1 MSYYPLNSIPDYFGM
16 DALLT
21 EEHKLIRQSVRDWV
35 ESFVMP
41 NIDEAAQNHTDLP
54 NLMKELGN
62 IGALGPYI
70 PEEYGGSGLDQI
82 SYGLIMQEL
91 ERGDSA
97 VRSAAS
103 VQSSLVMFPINEFG
117 SEEQKKKFLPKL
129 ATGEMIGSFGLTEP
143 NHGSDPG
150 SMESH
155 FIDKG
160 DYLLLNGA
168 KMWIT
173 NSPICDIAVVWA
185 KNEEGKV
192 QGLIVERG
200 MEGFTTPETHNKWSL
215 RASKTGELV
224 FDNVKIPKE
233 NLLPNVVG
241 LKGPLSCLNSA
252 RYGIS
257 WGVIGA
263 AIDCY
268 CTALQY
274 AKERKQFGK
283 AIASF
288 QLQQKKLAEFL
299 TEITKAQLLCLQ
311 LGNLKNGHKASP
323 SQISM
328 AKRNNVKMAI
338 DIARESRQILG
349 GMGIMGEFPMMRHAA
364 NLESVITYEGTH
376 DIHLLITGLDITGI
390 NAFG

>member
-1 MSYYPLNSIPDYFGM
+1 MSYYPLTSIPDYYLM
-16 DALLT
+16 DDLLT
-21 EEHKLIRQSVRDWV
+21 DEHKLIRQSVRDWV

-41 NIDEAAQNHTDLP
+41 KIDEAAQNHTDIP
-54 NLMKELGN
+54 NLMKELGK

-82 SYGLIMQEL
+82 SYGIIMQEL

-117 SEEQKKKFLPKL
+117 SEEQKHKFLPHL
-129 ATGEMIGSFGLTEP
+129 ASGEMIGAFGLTEP

-150 SMESH
+150 SMETH
-155 FIDKG
+155 FEDKG
-160 DYLLLNGA
+160 DHYLLNGA

-173 NSPICDIAVVWA
+173 NAPLCDIAVVWA

-192 QGLIVERG
+192 QGLIVERAF
-200 MEGFTTPETHNKWSL
+200 EGFTTPETHNKWSL

-224 FDNVKIPKE
+224 FNNVKVPKE
-233 NLLPNVVG
+233 NLLPKVVG

-268 CTALQY
+268 CTAVQY
-274 AKERKQFGK
+274 SKERKQFGK
-283 AIASF
+283 PIAGF
-288 QLQQKKLAEFL
+288 QLQQKKIAEFL

-311 LGNLKNGHKASP
+311 LGNLKNAHKATP
-323 SQISM
+323 AQISM

-338 DIARESRQILG
+338 DIARESRQMLG

-376 DIHLLITGLDITGI
+376 DIHLLITGMDVTGI

>member
-1 MSYYPLNSIPDYFGM
+1 MSYYPLTSIPDYMGM

-41 NIDEAAQNHTDLP
+41 KIDEAAQNHTDLP
-54 NLMKELGN
+54 NLMQELGK

-70 PEEYGGSGLDQI
+70 PEEYGGAGLDQI

-117 SEEQKKKFLPKL
+117 SEEQKKKYLPKL
-129 ATGEMIGSFGLTEP
+129 ASGEMIGSFGLTEP

-150 SMESH
+150 SMETH
-155 FIDKG
+155 FKEMG
-160 DYLLLNGA
+160 DHYLLNGA

-173 NSPICDIAVVWA
+173 NSPLCDIAVIWA

-224 FDNVKIPKE
+224 FNNVKVPKE
-233 NLLPNVVG
+233 NLLPKVTG

-274 AKERKQFGK
+274 SKERKQFGK
-283 AIASF
+283 PIASF
-288 QLQQKKLAEFL
+288 QLQQKKLAEFV

-311 LGNLKNGHKASP
+311 LGNLKNDHKATP
-323 SQISM
+323 AQISM

-338 DIARESRQILG
+338 EIARESRQILG

-376 DIHLLITGLDITGI
+376 DVHLLITGLDVTGI
-390 NAFG
+390 NAFS

>member
-1 MSYYPLNSIPDYFGM
+1 MSYYPIHTIPDYYFI
-16 DALLT
+16 DDLLT
-21 EEHKLIRQSVRDWV
+21 DEHKLIRQSVREWV
-35 ESFVMP
+35 DSFVMP
-41 NIDEAAQNHTDLP
+41 KIDDAAQHHKDIP
-54 NLMKELGN
+54 DLMKELGK

-70 PEEYGGSGLDQI
+70 PEEYGGAGLDQI

-117 SEEQKKKFLPKL
+117 SEEQKKKYLPHL
-129 ATGEMIGSFGLTEP
+129 ASGEMIGAFGLTEP

-150 SMESH
+150 SMETH
-155 FIDKG
+155 FKDMG
-160 DYLLLNGA
+160 DHYLLNGT

-173 NSPICDIAVVWA
+173 NAPLCNIAVVWA
-185 KNEEGKV
+185 KGEDGKV
-192 QGLIVERG
+192 RGLIVERG
-200 MEGFTTPETHNKWSL
+200 MEGFTTPETINKWSL

-224 FDNVKIPKE
+224 FRDVKVPKE
-233 NLLPNVVG
+233 NILPNVIG

-268 CTALQY
+268 CTAVQY
-274 AKERKQFGK
+274 SKERIQFGK
-283 AIASF
+283 PIASY

-299 TEITKAQLLCLQ
+299 TEITKAQLLCWR
-311 LGNLKNGHKASP
+311 LGTLKNEHRATP
-323 SQISM
+323 AQISL

-376 DIHLLITGLDITGI
+376 DVHLLITGNDITGI
-390 NAFG
+390 NAF

>member
-1 MSYYPLNSIPDYFGM
+1 MSYYPLNSIPDYYGI
-16 DALLT
+16 DSLLT
-21 EEHKLIRQSVRDWV
+21 EEHLLIRQSVRDWV

-41 NIDEAAQNHTDLP
+41 KIDEAAQNHTDIP
-54 NLMKELGN
+54 NLMKELGK

-82 SYGLIMQEL
+82 SYGIIMQEL

-103 VQSSLVMFPINEFG
+103 VQSSLVMFPINEYG
-117 SEEQKKKFLPKL
+117 SEEQKKKFLPQL
-129 ATGEMIGSFGLTEP
+129 ANGEMIGAFGLTEP
-143 NHGSDPG
+143 NHGSDPS
-150 SMESH
+150 SMETY
-155 FIDKG
+155 FVDKG
-160 DYLLLNGA
+160 DHYLLNGA

-173 NSPICDIAVVWA
+173 NAPLCDIAVVWA

-200 MEGFTTPETHNKWSL
+200 FEGFTTPETHNKWSL

-224 FDNVKIPKE
+224 FDNVKVPKE
-233 NLLPNVVG
+233 NIFPKVTG

-268 CTALQY
+268 CTAVQY
-274 AKERKQFGK
+274 SKERTQFGK
-283 AIASF
+283 PIAGF

-311 LGNLKNGHKASP
+311 LGNLKNAHKATP
-323 SQISM
+323 AQISM

-376 DIHLLITGLDITGI
+376 DIHLLITGMDITGI

>member
-1 MSYYPLNSIPDYFGM
+1 MSYYPLQSIPDYYM
-16 DALLT
+16 LDQLLS
-21 EEHKLIRQSVRDWV
+21 EEHKLIRSSVRDWV
-35 ESFVMP
+35 ESFVIP
-41 NIDEAAQNHTDLP
+41 QIDQAAQEHRDIP
-54 NLMKELGN
+54 GLMQELGK

-70 PEEYGGSGLDQI
+70 PEEYGGAGLDQI
-82 SYGLIMQEL
+82 AYGIIMQEL

-103 VQSSLVMFPINEFG
+103 VQSSLVMFPIFKYG
-117 SEEQKKKFLPKL
+117 SKEQKEKFLPGL
-129 ATGEMIGSFGLTEP
+129 AQGELIGAFGLTEP
-143 NHGSDPG
+143 NHGSDPS
-150 SMESH
+150 SMETT
-155 FIDKG
+155 IRKTADG
-160 DYLLLNGA
+160 YTLNGA

-173 NSPICDIAVVWA
+173 NAPLCHLAVVWA
-185 KNEEGKV
+185 KDEEGKV
-192 QGLIVERG
+192 RGVIVERG
-200 MEGFTTPETHNKWSL
+200 MEGFSTPETRNKWSL

-224 FDNVKIPKE
+224 FENVRIPSE
-233 NLLPNVVG
+233 NILPGVEG

-268 CTALQY
+268 STAVQY
-274 AKERKQFGK
+274 TKERQQFGK
-283 AIASF
+283 PIASF

-311 LGNLKNGHKASP
+311 LGNLKNAETATP
-323 SQISM
+323 AQISM

-338 DIARESRQILG
+338 EIARESRQMLG
-349 GMGIMGEFPMMRHAA
+349 GMGIMGDFPMMRHAA

-390 NAFG
+390 NAFS

>member
-1 MSYYPLNSIPDYFGM
+1 MSYYPLSTIPDYYAM
-16 DALLT
+16 DELLT
-21 EEHKLIRQSVRDWV
+21 DEHKLIRQSVRDWV

-41 NIDEAAQNHTDLP
+41 KIDEAAQHHHEIPDL
-54 NLMKELGN
+54 MRELGK

-70 PEEYGGSGLDQI
+70 PQEYGGSGLDQI
-82 SYGLIMQEL
+82 SYGIIMQEL

-117 SEEQKKKFLPKL
+117 SEEQKRKFLPML
-129 ATGEMIGSFGLTEP
+129 ASGEMIGAFGLTEP
-143 NHGSDPG
+143 NHGSDPS
-150 SMESH
+150 SMETH
-155 FIDKG
+155 FEDRG
-160 DYLLLNGA
+160 DHYLLNGA

-173 NSPICDIAVVWA
+173 NAPLCHIAVVWA
-185 KNEEGKV
+185 KNEQGKV
-192 QGLIVERG
+192 QGLIVERDF
-200 MEGFTTPETHNKWSL
+200 EGFTTPETRNKWSL

-224 FDNVKIPKE
+224 FSNVKVPKE

-263 AIDCY
+263 AIDCF
-268 CTALQY
+268 CTAVQY

-283 AIASF
+283 PIASF

-299 TEITKAQLLCLQ
+299 TEITKAQLLCWQ
-311 LGNLKNGHKASP
+311 LGNLKNAHKATP
-323 SQISM
+323 AQISM

-390 NAFG
+390 NAF

>member
-1 MSYYPLNSIPDYFGM
+1 MSYYPLNSIPDYFGI
-16 DALLT
+16 DSLLT
-21 EEHKLIRQSVRDWV
+21 EEHLLIRQSVRDWV

-41 NIDEAAQNHTDLP
+41 KIDEAAQNHTDIP
-54 NLMKELGN
+54 NLMKELGK

-82 SYGLIMQEL
+82 SYGIIMQEL

-103 VQSSLVMFPINEFG
+103 VQSSLVMFPINEYG
-117 SEEQKKKFLPKL
+117 SEDQKKKFLPQL
-129 ATGEMIGSFGLTEP
+129 ASGDMIGAFGLTEP
-143 NHGSDPG
+143 NHGSDPS
-150 SMESH
+150 SMETY
-155 FIDKG
+155 FVDKG
-160 DYLLLNGA
+160 DHYLLNGA

-173 NSPICDIAVVWA
+173 NAPVCDIAVVWG

-192 QGLIVERG
+192 HGLIVERSF
-200 MEGFTTPETHNKWSL
+200 EGFTTPTTHNKWSL

-224 FDNVKIPKE
+224 FDNVKVPKE
-233 NLLPNVVG
+233 NILPKVTG

-268 CTALQY
+268 CTAVQY
-274 AKERKQFGK
+274 AKEREQFGK
-283 AIASF
+283 PIASF

-311 LGNLKNGHKASP
+311 LGNLKNAHTATP
-323 SQISM
+323 AQISM

-349 GMGIMGEFPMMRHAA
+349 GMGIMGDFPMMRHAA

-376 DIHLLITGLDITGI
+376 DIHLLITGMDITGI

>member
-1 MSYYPLNSIPDYFGM
+1 MSYYPLTSIPDYYGI
-16 DALLT
+16 DSLLT
-21 EEHKLIRQSVRDWV
+21 EEHLLIRQSVRDWV

-41 NIDEAAQNHTDLP
+41 KIDEAAQNHEDIP
-54 NLMKELGN
+54 NLMKELGK

-70 PEEYGGSGLDQI
+70 SEEYGGSGLDQI
-82 SYGLIMQEL
+82 SYGIIMQEL

-97 VRSAAS
+97 IRSAAS

-117 SEEQKKKFLPKL
+117 SEEQKRKYLPQL
-129 ATGEMIGSFGLTEP
+129 ASGEMIGAFGLTEP
-143 NHGSDPG
+143 NHGSDPS
-150 SMESH
+150 SMETH
-155 FIDKG
+155 FEDKG
-160 DYLLLNGA
+160 DHYLLNGA

-173 NSPICDIAVVWA
+173 NAPLCDIAVVWG
-185 KNEEGKV
+185 KNEEGKI
-192 QGLIVERG
+192 QGLIVERAF
-200 MEGFTTPETHNKWSL
+200 EGFTTPETHNKWSL

-224 FDNVKIPKE
+224 FNNVKVPKE

-268 CTALQY
+268 CTAVQY
-274 AKERKQFGK
+274 SKQRKQFGK
-283 AIASF
+283 PLAGF

-311 LGNLKNGHKASP
+311 LGNLKNAHKASP
-323 SQISM
+323 AQISM

-376 DIHLLITGLDITGI
+376 DIHLLITGMDITGI
-390 NAFG
+390 NAF

>member
-1 MSYYPLNSIPDYFGM
+1 MSYYPLTSIPDYYGI
-16 DALLT
+16 DAFLT
-21 EEHKLIRQSVRDWV
+21 DEHKLIRQSVRDWV

-41 NIDEAAQNHTDLP
+41 KIDEAAQNHTDMP
-54 NLMKELGN
+54 NLMKELGK

-70 PEEYGGSGLDQI
+70 PVEYGGSGLDQI
-82 SYGLIMQEL
+82 SYGIIMQEL

-117 SEEQKKKFLPKL
+117 SEEQKKKYLPQL
-129 ATGEMIGSFGLTEP
+129 AAGEMIGSFGLTEP
-143 NHGSDPG
+143 NHGSDPS
-150 SMESH
+150 SMETH
-155 FIDKG
+155 FKDMG
-160 DYLLLNGA
+160 DYYLLNGA

-173 NSPICDIAVVWA
+173 NAPLCDIAIVWA
-185 KNEEGKV
+185 KNEDGKV

-224 FDNVKIPKE
+224 FNDVKIPKE
-233 NLLPNVVG
+233 NLLPGVTG

-268 CTALQY
+268 CTAVQY
-274 AKERKQFGK
+274 SKERKQFGK
-283 AIASF
+283 PIGAF

-311 LGNLKNGHKASP
+311 LGNLKNDHTATP
-323 SQISM
+323 AQISM
-328 AKRNNVKMAI
+328 AKRNNVHMAI
-338 DIARESRQILG
+338 EIARESRQILG

-376 DIHLLITGLDITGI
+376 DVHLLITGLDITGF
-390 NAFG
+390 NAF

>member
-1 MSYYPLNSIPDYFGM
+1 MPKIDQ
-16 DALLT
+16 AAHHH
-21 EEHKLIRQSVRDWV
+21 EEI
-35 ESFVMP
+35 
-41 NIDEAAQNHTDLP
+41 P
-54 NLMKELGN
+54 NLMKELGS

-70 PEEYGGSGLDQI
+70 PEKYGGAGLDQI

-103 VQSSLVMFPINEFG
+103 VQSSLVMLPIYEFG
-117 SEEQKKKFLPKL
+117 SEEQKKKYLPHL
-129 ATGEMIGSFGLTEP
+129 ASGEIIGSFGLTEP
-143 NHGSDPG
+143 NHGSNPAG
-150 SMESH
+150 MESH
-155 FIDKG
+155 YQDKG
-160 DYLLLNGA
+160 DHYLLNGA

-173 NSPICDIAVVWA
+173 NAPTCDIAIVWA
-185 KNEEGKV
+185 KGEDDKV
-192 QGLIVERG
+192 RGLIVERG
-200 MEGFTTPETHNKWSL
+200 MQGFTTPETKHKWSL
-215 RASKTGELV
+215 RASRTGELV
-224 FDNVKIPKE
+224 FNNVKIPKE
-233 NLLPNVVG
+233 NLLPNVEG
-241 LKGPLSCLNSA
+241 LRGPFTCLNSA

-274 AKERKQFGK
+274 SKERKQFGK
-283 AIASF
+283 PLAAF

-299 TEITKAQLLCLQ
+299 TEITKAQLLCWR
-311 LGNLKNGHKASP
+311 LGTLRNDHKASP
-323 SQISM
+323 AQISL

-349 GMGIMGEFPMMRHAA
+349 GMGIMGDFPMMRHSA

-376 DIHLLITGLDITGI
+376 DIHLLITGMDITGI
-390 NAFG
+390 NAFV

>member
-1 MSYYPLNSIPDYFGM
+1 MSYYPLQSIPDYYM
-16 DALLT
+16 LDQLLS
-21 EEHKLIRQSVRDWV
+21 EEHKLIRSSVRDWV
-35 ESFVMP
+35 ESFVIP
-41 NIDEAAQNHTDLP
+41 QIDQAAQEHRDIP
-54 NLMKELGN
+54 GLMQELGK

-70 PEEYGGSGLDQI
+70 PEEYGGAGLDQI
-82 SYGLIMQEL
+82 AYGIIMQEL

-103 VQSSLVMFPINEFG
+103 VQSSLVMFPIFKYG
-117 SEEQKKKFLPKL
+117 SKEQKEKFLPGL
-129 ATGEMIGSFGLTEP
+129 AQGELIGAFGLTEP
-143 NHGSDPG
+143 NHGSDPS
-150 SMESH
+150 SMETT
-155 FIDKG
+155 IRKTADG
-160 DYLLLNGA
+160 YTLNGA

-173 NSPICDIAVVWA
+173 NAPLCHLAVVWA
-185 KNEEGKV
+185 KDEEGKV
-192 QGLIVERG
+192 RGVIVERG
-200 MEGFTTPETHNKWSL
+200 MEGFSTPETHNKWSL

-224 FDNVKIPKE
+224 FENVRIPSE
-233 NLLPNVVG
+233 NILPGVEG

-268 CTALQY
+268 STAVQY
-274 AKERKQFGK
+274 TKERQQFGK
-283 AIASF
+283 PIASF

-311 LGNLKNGHKASP
+311 LGNLKNAETATP
-323 SQISM
+323 AQISM

-338 DIARESRQILG
+338 EIARESRQMLG
-349 GMGIMGEFPMMRHAA
+349 GMGIMGDFPMMRHAA

-390 NAFG
+390 NAFS

>member
-1 MSYYPLNSIPDYFGM
+1 MSYYSLTSIPDYYGI

-41 NIDEAAQNHTDLP
+41 KIDEAAQNHTDIP
-54 NLMKELGN
+54 NLMKELGQ

-70 PEEYGGSGLDQI
+70 PVEYGGSGLDQI

-97 VRSAAS
+97 IRSAAS

-117 SEEQKKKFLPKL
+117 SEEQKKKYLPQL
-129 ATGEMIGSFGLTEP
+129 AAGEMIGSFGLTEP
-143 NHGSDPG
+143 NHGSDPS
-150 SMESH
+150 SMETN
-155 FIDKG
+155 FKDMG
-160 DYLLLNGA
+160 DHYLLNGA

-173 NSPICDIAVVWA
+173 NSPLCDIAVVWA

-224 FDNVKIPKE
+224 FNNVKVPKE
-233 NLLPNVVG
+233 NLLPGVTG

-268 CTALQY
+268 CTAVQY
-274 AKERKQFGK
+274 AKERQQFGK
-283 AIASF
+283 PIGSY

-311 LGNLKNGHKASP
+311 LGNLKNEHKATP
-323 SQISM
+323 AQISM

-376 DIHLLITGLDITGI
+376 DVHLLITGLDITGI
-390 NAFG
+390 NAF

>member
-1 MSYYPLNSIPDYFGM
+1 MSYYPLNSIPDYFGI
-16 DALLT
+16 DSLLT
-21 EEHKLIRQSVRDWV
+21 EEHLLIRQSVRDWV

-41 NIDEAAQNHTDLP
+41 KIDDAAQNHTDVP
-54 NLMKELGN
+54 NLMKELGK

-82 SYGLIMQEL
+82 SYGIIMQEL

-103 VQSSLVMFPINEFG
+103 VQSSLVMFPINEYG
-117 SEEQKKKFLPKL
+117 SEEQKKKFLPQL
-129 ATGEMIGSFGLTEP
+129 ASGDMIGAFGLTEP
-143 NHGSDPG
+143 NHGSDPS
-150 SMESH
+150 SMETY
-155 FIDKG
+155 FVDKG
-160 DYLLLNGA
+160 DHYLLNGA

-173 NSPICDIAVVWA
+173 NAPVCDIAVVWG

-192 QGLIVERG
+192 QGLIVERSF
-200 MEGFTTPETHNKWSL
+200 EGFTTPTTHNKWSL

-224 FDNVKIPKE
+224 FDNVKVPKE
-233 NLLPNVVG
+233 NLLPKVTG

-268 CTALQY
+268 CTAVQY
-274 AKERKQFGK
+274 AKEREQFGK
-283 AIASF
+283 PIASF

-311 LGNLKNGHKASP
+311 LGNLKNVHTATP
-323 SQISM
+323 AQISM

-349 GMGIMGEFPMMRHAA
+349 GMGIMGDFPMMRHAA

-376 DIHLLITGLDITGI
+376 DIHLLITGMDITGI

>member
-1 MSYYPLNSIPDYFGM
+1 MSYYSLTSIPDYYGI
-16 DALLT
+16 DSLLT

-41 NIDEAAQNHTDLP
+41 QIDHAAQNHTDIP
-54 NLMKELGN
+54 NLMKELGQ

-70 PEEYGGSGLDQI
+70 PVEYGGSGLDQI

-117 SEEQKKKFLPKL
+117 SEEQKRKYLPKL
-129 ATGEMIGSFGLTEP
+129 AAGEMIGSFGLTEP

-150 SMESH
+150 SMETH
-155 FIDKG
+155 FKDMG
-160 DYLLLNGA
+160 DHYLLNGA

-173 NSPICDIAVVWA
+173 NSPLCDIAVVWA

-224 FDNVKIPKE
+224 FNDIKVPKE
-233 NLLPNVVG
+233 NLLPGVTG

-268 CTALQY
+268 CTAVQY

-283 AIASF
+283 PIGSY

-311 LGNLKNGHKASP
+311 LGHLKNEHKATP
-323 SQISM
+323 AQISM

-376 DIHLLITGLDITGI
+376 DVHLLITGLDITGI
-390 NAFG
+390 NAF

>member
-1 MSYYPLNSIPDYFGM
+1 MKPDLFQSPDYYNL
-16 DALLT
+16 DDLLT
-21 EEHKLIRQSVRDWV
+21 EEHKLVRDAARSWV
-35 ESFVMP
+35 KREVSPIIEEF
-41 NIDEAAQNHTDLP
+41 AQKAEFP
-54 NLMKELGN
+54 KQIIKGLGE
-62 IGALGPYI
+62 IGGFGPYI
-70 PEEYGGSGLDQI
+70 PVEYGGAGLDQI

-117 SEEQKKKFLPKL
+117 SEEQKKKYLPKL
-129 ATGEMIGSFGLTEP
+129 ASGEMIGSFGLTEP

-150 SMESH
+150 SMETH
-155 FIDKG
+155 FKEMG
-160 DYLLLNGA
+160 DHYLLNGA

-173 NSPICDIAVVWA
+173 NSPLCDIAVIWA

-224 FDNVKIPKE
+224 FNNVKVPKE
-233 NLLPNVVG
+233 NLLPKVTG

-274 AKERKQFGK
+274 SKERKQFGK
-283 AIASF
+283 PIASF
-288 QLQQKKLAEFL
+288 QLQQKKLAEFV

-311 LGNLKNGHKASP
+311 LGNLKNDHKATP
-323 SQISM
+323 AQLSM

-338 DIARESRQILG
+338 EIARESRQILG

-376 DIHLLITGLDITGI
+376 DVHLLITGLDVTGI
-390 NAFG
+390 NAFS

>member
-1 MSYYPLNSIPDYFGM
+1 MSYYPLTTIPDYYLM
-16 DALLT
+16 DDLLT
-21 EEHKLIRQSVRDWV
+21 DEHKLIRQSVRDWV

-41 NIDEAAQNHTDLP
+41 KIDEAAQNHTDIP
-54 NLMKELGN
+54 NLMKELGR

-82 SYGLIMQEL
+82 SYGIIMQEL

-117 SEEQKKKFLPKL
+117 SEEQKHKYLPHL
-129 ATGEMIGSFGLTEP
+129 ASGEMIGAFGLTEP

-150 SMESH
+150 SMETH
-155 FIDKG
+155 FEDKG
-160 DYLLLNGA
+160 DHYLLNGA

-173 NSPICDIAVVWA
+173 NAPLCDIAVVWA

-192 QGLIVERG
+192 QGLIVERAF
-200 MEGFTTPETHNKWSL
+200 EGFTTPETHNKWSL

-224 FDNVKIPKE
+224 FNNVKVPKE
-233 NLLPNVVG
+233 NLLPKVVG

-268 CTALQY
+268 CTAVQY
-274 AKERKQFGK
+274 SKERKQFGNP
-283 AIASF
+283 IAGF
-288 QLQQKKLAEFL
+288 QLQQKKIAEFL

-311 LGNLKNGHKASP
+311 LGNLKNAHKASP
-323 SQISM
+323 AQISM

-338 DIARESRQILG
+338 DIARESRQMLG

-376 DIHLLITGLDITGI
+376 DIHLLITGMDVTGI

>member
-1 MSYYPLNSIPDYFGM
+1 MSYYPLQSIPDYYM
-16 DALLT
+16 LDQLLS
-21 EEHKLIRQSVRDWV
+21 EEHKLIRSSVRDWV
-35 ESFVMP
+35 ESFVIP
-41 NIDEAAQNHTDLP
+41 QIDQAAQEHRDIP
-54 NLMKELGN
+54 GLMQELGK

-70 PEEYGGSGLDQI
+70 PEEYGGAGLDQI
-82 SYGLIMQEL
+82 AYGIIMQEL

-103 VQSSLVMFPINEFG
+103 VQSSLVMFPIFKYG
-117 SEEQKKKFLPKL
+117 SKEQKEKFLPGL
-129 ATGEMIGSFGLTEP
+129 AQGELIGAFGLTEP
-143 NHGSDPG
+143 NHGSDPS
-150 SMESH
+150 SMETT
-155 FIDKG
+155 IRKTADG
-160 DYLLLNGA
+160 YTLNGA

-173 NSPICDIAVVWA
+173 NAPLCHLAVVWA
-185 KNEEGKV
+185 KDEEGKV
-192 QGLIVERG
+192 RGVIVERG
-200 MEGFTTPETHNKWSL
+200 MEGFSTPETHNKWSL

-224 FDNVKIPKE
+224 FENVRIPSE
-233 NLLPNVVG
+233 NILPGVEG

-268 CTALQY
+268 CTAVQY
-274 AKERKQFGK
+274 TKERQQFGK
-283 AIASF
+283 PIASF

-311 LGNLKNGHKASP
+311 LGNLKNTETATP
-323 SQISM
+323 AQISM

-338 DIARESRQILG
+338 EIARESRQMLG
-349 GMGIMGEFPMMRHAA
+349 GMGIMGDFPMMRHAA

-390 NAFG
+390 NAFS

>member
-1 MSYYPLNSIPDYFGM
+1 MPYYPLTTIPDYYFM
-16 DALLT
+16 DDLLT
-21 EEHKLIRQSVRDWV
+21 DEYKLIRQSVRDWV

-41 NIDEAAQNHTDLP
+41 KIDEAAQNHTDIP
-54 NLMKELGN
+54 NLMKELGK

-82 SYGLIMQEL
+82 SYGIIMQEL

-103 VQSSLVMFPINEFG
+103 VQSSLVMFPINEYG
-117 SEEQKKKFLPKL
+117 SEEQKHKYLPHL
-129 ATGEMIGSFGLTEP
+129 ASGEMIGAFGLTEP
-143 NHGSDPG
+143 NHGSDPS
-150 SMESH
+150 SMETH
-155 FIDKG
+155 FEDKG
-160 DYLLLNGA
+160 DHYLLNGA

-173 NSPICDIAVVWA
+173 NAPLCDIAVVWA

-192 QGLIVERG
+192 QGLIIERAF
-200 MEGFTTPETHNKWSL
+200 EGFTTPETHNKWSL

-224 FDNVKIPKE
+224 FNNVKVPKE
-233 NLLPNVVG
+233 NLLPKVVG

-274 AKERKQFGK
+274 SKERKQFGK
-283 AIASF
+283 PIASF
-288 QLQQKKLAEFL
+288 QLQQKKIAEFL

-311 LGNLKNGHKASP
+311 LGNLKNAHKASP
-323 SQISM
+323 AQISM

-338 DIARESRQILG
+338 DIARESRQMLG

-376 DIHLLITGLDITGI
+376 DIHLLITGMDVTGI